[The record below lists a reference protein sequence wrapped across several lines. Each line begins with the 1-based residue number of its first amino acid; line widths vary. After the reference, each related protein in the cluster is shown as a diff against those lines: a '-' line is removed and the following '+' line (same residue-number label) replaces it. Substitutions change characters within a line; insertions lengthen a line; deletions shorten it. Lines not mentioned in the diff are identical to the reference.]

1 MGQYNFTKKEEVFC
15 RKLIQTGNQSEAY
28 RFAYDVSNETLDST
42 VHCMASKLAKKGKI
56 TARLNQ
62 IRELGQKAHHVTTEK
77 LTNMYLMAFHQAISL
92 ENPGAAVQAT
102 TGLGKLH
109 GLIIERAAIDNTG
122 SITVQFKGV
131 SRTLELLREFRG
143 NREDQL
149 HAKSMPDRPLLPDSV
164 RSSQDGH

>member
-1 MGQYNFTKKEEVFC
+1 MKGYSRSEELFC
-15 RKLIQTGNQSEAY
+15 QKLLETGNQSEAY
-28 RFAYDVSNETLDST
+28 RFAYNVKAETLDKS
-42 VHCMASKLAKKGKI
+42 VNEAGSRLANKGKI
-56 TARLNQ
+56 VTRLNQ
-62 IRELGQKAHHVTTEK
+62 LRNLGSKRHHVTTEK

-109 GLIIERAAIDNTG
+109 GLIIERASVDNTG

-149 HAKSMPDRPLLPDSV
+149 SSESMPDRPLLSHPV
-164 RSSQDGH
+164 RSG